1 MNRVARHTRLF
12 FTVAAVLCLVAPA
25 SVSAQLGIL
34 VGRVVDEAGT
44 PVPGAEVRV
53 GGVDATAQSDNDGWF
68 RVRGVRTGLFY
79 FGVRRVGYRPA
90 SDMLRFTGNDTVDV
104 TVERISPE
112 LDTVKVQ
119 ARADAQ
125 FERDLRRYEFA
136 VDAAR
141 FGVVITEDDIARR
154 RPIYTTDLIQNL
166 VGFRV
171 IGDGPRA
178 RLQGTRSGCSPALFI
193 DGMYTPGF
201 NINDIA
207 PEFIKLVIA
216 YRGLAGV
223 PPQFQNMRADSSC
236 GTIALITM

>member
-1 MNRVARHTRLF
+1 MNAFPRVTLIVSIFAAAAG
-12 FTVAAVLCLVAPA
+12 VAAPLPVA
-25 SVSAQLGIL
+25 AQVGVL
-34 VGRVVDEAGT
+34 VGRVVDEAGS

-90 SDMLRFTGNDTVDV
+90 SDMLRFSGNDTVDV
-104 TVERISPE
+104 MLERISPE

-125 FERDLRRYEFA
+125 YEWDLRRYEFA

-141 FGVVITEDDIARR
+141 FGIVITEDDIARR
-154 RPIYTTDLIQNL
+154 RPVYTTDLIQNL
-166 VGFRV
+166 AGFRV
-171 IGDGPRA
+171 IGNGPRA
-178 RLQGTRSGCSPALFI
+178 RVQGTRSGCTPALFI
-193 DGMYTPGF
+193 DGMYTPGY
-201 NINDIA
+201 NINDIS
-207 PEFIKLVIA
+207 PDFIKLVIA

-223 PPQFQNMRADSSC
+223 PPQYQNLRADSSC
-236 GTIALITM
+236 GTIAIITM